1 MQAFQRQTVA
11 FDWRPRTQFGA
22 DASMN
27 IPNSGDIVNEVLLNI
42 VWPNTSNVN
51 LSVGTAMISMV
62 ELLYGDIVL
71 ERIYGENMYMMSDL
85 TVSQGKRAALTNLT
99 GMDLTT
105 PLTEYYVKLPFTI
118 KFPLFLLD
126 QNPTIRV
133 IFNEPSTFMSVP
145 YLGRLDL
152 KLVIDYAFLSPAE
165 KFNMK
170 NTKLVYT
177 TQFYQLL
184 KFTARP
190 NETTF
195 NIVTSFIGNVK
206 ELFWVIQDPTTSQYN
221 YRLDLVSLGI
231 SFNGIEFLSPYIGT
245 PIYLNKIQPLEHHTK
260 NPTSNIYVY
269 SFAID
274 PESISPTGEVNLTNI
289 TNQMH
294 SFVIKPYNKTRD
306 IRIYA
311 STYNLVTISNGE
323 LSVKYTL
330 YESGFKN

>member
-27 IPNSGDIVNEVLLNI
+27 IPNSGDIVNRVLLRLM
-42 VWPNTSNVN
+42 WPNTSNVN
-51 LSVGTAMISMV
+51 LSVGTAMINMV

-71 ERIYGENMYMMSDL
+71 ERVYGENMYMMSDL
-85 TVSQGKRAALTNLT
+85 MVSQGKRAALTNLT

-105 PLTEYYVKLPFTI
+105 PLTEYHIELPFTM

-126 QNPTIRV
+126 KNPTVRV
-133 IFNEPSTFMSVP
+133 IFNQPNTFMSVP

-152 KLVIDYAFLSPAE
+152 KLVVEYAFLSQAE
-165 KFNMK
+165 KFNMQ

-184 KFTARP
+184 QFTARP
-190 NETTF
+190 TETVF
-195 NIVTSFIGNVK
+195 NVVTSFIGNVK
-206 ELFWVIQDPTTSQYN
+206 ELFWIIQDPTTSQYN
-221 YRLDLVSLGI
+221 YRLDLVSLGL

-269 SFAID
+269 SFAIN
-274 PESISPTGEVNLTNI
+274 PESEIPSGEVNLTNI
-289 TNQMH
+289 MNQMH
-294 SFVIKPYNKTRD
+294 SFVIKPYANTRN

-330 YESGFKN
+330 GESGFKN